1 MKAMPRWWA
10 VLAAGLAAVSW
21 AGLPGGGGRAEA
33 HQGGLVQVAL
43 DACTTMSEGPGTWH
57 SVATLVDKDSGAP
70 AWGLDVTLRGAGPN
84 GAELA
89 PVPFQNMGKGRYEAH
104 FAARPGRWRF
114 TLTARPSPGGQA
126 ALPLDAPMEMTLTE
140 GLQASSGR
148 MGAGSMGPGR
158 KHGGGGLPLVA
169 VLVIVPVLVAG
180 GVMTIRRRPAAP
192 VAVR

>member
-1 MKAMPRWWA
+1 
-10 VLAAGLAAVSW
+10 
-21 AGLPGGGGRAEA
+21 
-33 HQGGLVQVAL
+33 
-43 DACTTMSEGPGTWH
+43 
-57 SVATLVDKDSGAP
+57 
-70 AWGLDVTLRGAGPN
+70 
-84 GAELA
+84 
-89 PVPFQNMGKGRYEAH
+89 
-104 FAARPGRWRF
+104 
-114 TLTARPSPGGQA
+114 
-126 ALPLDAPMEMTLTE
+126 MEMTLTE